1 MSLVFSSFEP
11 TSPAMNAGP
20 LSENEMSGTPSPPR
34 TVSGGEILVRPP
46 RYATNFV
53 ATATALT
60 VTFSWLEVPFATAC
74 LGGVCGA
81 AAVVK
86 ATLRT
91 NAVLGS
97 KCLVRSEEHTSE
109 LQSPMYLVC
118 RLL

>member
-46 RYATNFV
+46 RYAPNFV
-53 ATATALT
+53 ATGTALT
-60 VTFSWLEVPFATAC
+60 VTFSWLVVRFSTGC
-74 LGGVCGA
+74 LGGDRGA
-81 AAVVK
+81 GAVVNV
-86 ATLRT
+86 TLRP

-97 KCLVRSEEHTSE
+97 TCLVTCMASNV
-109 LQSPMYLVC
+109 Q
-118 RLL
+118 